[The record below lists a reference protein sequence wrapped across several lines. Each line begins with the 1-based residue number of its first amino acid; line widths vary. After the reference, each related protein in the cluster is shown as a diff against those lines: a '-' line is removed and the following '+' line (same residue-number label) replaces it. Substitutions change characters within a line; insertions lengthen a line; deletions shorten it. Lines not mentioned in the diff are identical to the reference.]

1 MDRRIAVVGIGA
13 RLPGG
18 RGPAGV
24 WQMLARQTSEIG
36 SAPESR
42 LPFLT
47 EHDITDPDF
56 VRICRTGGYVE
67 GWDEFDHS
75 VFGISVREAEVMDPQ
90 QRIALETAFE
100 AINDAGFTLDY
111 LQQRSTGV
119 ISGYITRD
127 NWANARRAARM
138 DAMSNVGHAGSG
150 LSSRISHV
158 FGLTGP
164 STTVDTACSTGLTAV
179 ATAIENI
186 LLGSCSIAIAAAN
199 NLVLDP
205 YETLSFHRSHMMAP
219 DSLCK
224 FGTTVA
230 DGFVRSDGFV
240 AVVLRPLAD
249 AIAENDRIYAV
260 VEAVVTG
267 NDGGRSGSFPT
278 PSVEGQAEVI
288 RRALDIAGR
297 APEDVDY
304 VEAHGTGTTVGDRVE
319 LDGLTSVFGERGR
332 PLPVGSVK
340 TRIGHCEATAGLAGF
355 VVAALS
361 LYHSAVRPMLVHGE
375 LRADLVNAEHGLRAQ
390 VTTSLPLPEDAVIGV
405 NSFGITGTNS
415 HAILAAPPR
424 PVDTE
429 DAALPLPLLRS
440 AGVDAPAPAAVL
452 AHRVNHATGG
462 RRFGDGAAPAAA
474 SPGLVAGLW
483 RESPR
488 VVFAFGGFGAS
499 WLDPATVDDPLLR
512 THLDATYAAIRARL
526 RAEERELFDG
536 GAATPAAL
544 QPYATWASQ
553 LAIAFTLGDYGVRP
567 DAVLGHSFGDIAAA
581 CVAGALDVEGAA
593 DLLVARTEAVREHS
607 DRTRMI
613 VITGE
618 GVAADR
624 DWIPEWADVAVV
636 NSPTCVVL
644 ACPED
649 GIDSIAELAAAQ
661 GHDPRPLDVVFGSH
675 SRFVEPAIPAFT
687 PTASAVD
694 ESRVTIA
701 AFYSGNG
708 SAAGARRTV
717 PARHWLDNLRSPVD
731 LPGVLGRIAEDG
743 YQVIVDIGPKAVLA
757 GHLRAQFGGTVIET
771 DAAENAAFLREC
783 LGGLFVA
790 GVPLRPARLPK
801 WSSALATALA
811 WKLTPKRLRP
821 IRPVGRNL
829 ATPAPSA
836 NLRAETTTFELRGA
850 QLRGL
855 SGHQVRGETV
865 IPGTLT
871 LGCIVRALTS
881 AGAPP
886 LSALHVDS
894 VRFTE
899 AVVIDEDTD
908 YLAFT
913 VTRTG
918 NQLDVAFRTDPA
930 AEPTPCCTATLARAD
945 AAVAPSIALPLNLTP
960 LSVDEFYRECA
971 GVGNLWAGPF
981 RAMTEL
987 WASVSHAYV
996 SAEASE
1002 PLFVGGDI
1010 DPALFDAALHG
1021 LAAVHFGFVA
1031 GGRATSPFYFD
1042 GLDRI
1047 TFHRHELRGRTR
1059 SIIAPSSSGRGFDIA
1074 ILDEHDRVAIQCTG
1088 VRVRPLEHRSPIPA
1102 LRRTWV
1108 PFADAATIE
1117 RGEYRLFDLAQA
1129 PLGPI
1134 VAATADP
1141 NTADPDLES
1150 VAARLLARFGADR
1163 ELLLDA
1169 RALAECPTASMTD
1182 YLAGLGQVLARIASA
1197 AADAGVPLG
1206 IAVADIERAE
1216 AGEFAAAATGF
1227 LFTLAGALAAEF
1239 PSLAVAVVSTDADP
1253 LGELPSIRALS
1264 ERGEHRVRRA
1274 ADGTVLVARL
1284 TGQPSPTP
1292 PAPPNRS
1299 RLDEWSA
1306 EVRLDP
1312 ARACD
1317 VELVWSDPNQG
1328 PRGVGVRPL
1337 PRNYRQARGLPDV
1350 LWAAHTAPQLVTL
1363 ARLGTDDQLAVR
1375 GESPRTA
1382 LLKLALDKATSATYP
1397 GSARRVD
1404 IVLEESV
1411 AVHVASADDAGGA
1424 TFTMPELNPAG
1435 SWPRA
1440 LAYRSGP
1447 TGTESALL
1455 DLADPAAPEPVTA
1468 PSVPRRAALVVGGNG
1483 GLGTALAADL
1493 LARSF
1498 DDIILVGTREAE
1510 VQAPFDYLRCD
1521 ITEASSVDVLEQRL
1535 RKAEADE
1542 LFIFHLAGR
1551 LSAGPLTELERG
1563 DWLRVLAPKVEG
1575 TCNLVDL
1582 AARTGARL
1590 VAYSS
1595 ASSVLPSP
1603 QFAHY
1608 GAANG
1613 ALEGILASAADRVRG
1628 HCIRWGFWA
1637 GAGMLRD
1644 LDPNRSFTPSGV
1656 RELSA
1661 EQGNAFL
1668 WQVLDE
1674 PGTDFPVCYPADWA
1688 QFGNRYETI
1697 RRDALLTRLRGT
1709 APTQRAVPVNASSTA
1724 TVLEPADHVTPL
1736 ESLIMETLKISDVS
1750 AVRAANHL
1758 RTIGLDSLLAVELR
1772 TKIKSAFGQTVPIR
1786 TLLGSITPAGLGD
1799 LVTGTESST
1808 AGSSR

>member
-18 RGPAGV
+18 RGPTGV
-24 WQMLARQTSEIG
+24 WNMLARQTSEIG
-36 SAPESR
+36 SAPASR

-75 VFGISVREAEVMDPQ
+75 VFGISAREAEVMDPQ

-100 AINDAGFTLDY
+100 AINDAGLTLDY

-138 DAMSNVGHAGSG
+138 DAMSNVGHTGSG

-199 NLVLDP
+199 NIILDP
-205 YETLSFHRSHMMAP
+205 YETLSFHRSHLMAP
-219 DSLCK
+219 DSHCK

-288 RRALDIAGR
+288 RRALELAGR
-297 APEDVDY
+297 TPQDVDY

-319 LDGLTSVFGERGR
+319 LDGLSSVFGERGL

-340 TRIGHCEATAGLAGF
+340 TRIGHCEATSGLAGF
-355 VVAALS
+355 AVAALS
-361 LYHSAVRPMLVHGE
+361 LHHGAVRPMLVHGE
-375 LRADLVNAEHGLRAQ
+375 LREELVTAEHGLRAQ

-424 PVDTE
+424 ARDTE
-429 DAALPLPLLRS
+429 NTDLPSLPRLTS

-452 AHRVNHATGG
+452 AYRVNHTTEG
-462 RRFGDGAAPAAA
+462 RQVEGDAAHPA
-474 SPGLVAGLW
+474 PGHLAGLW
-483 RESPR
+483 REAPK
-488 VVFAFGGFGAS
+488 VVFAFGGFGAR
-499 WLDPATVDDPLLR
+499 WLDPTSVTDPLLR
-512 THLDATYAAIRARL
+512 AHLDATYAAIRARL
-526 RAEERELFDG
+526 RADERDLFDG

-553 LAIAFTLGDYGVRP
+553 LAIAFTLRDYGVVP

-581 CVAGALDVEGAA
+581 CVAGAFDVESAA

-618 GVAADR
+618 AVAANR
-624 DWIPEWADVAVV
+624 DWIPDWADVAVV
-636 NSPTCVVL
+636 NSPTCLVL

-649 GIDSIAELAAAQ
+649 GIDTIAELASAQ

-687 PTASAVD
+687 PAASAAD
-694 ESRVTIA
+694 ENRGTTA
-701 AFYSGNG
+701 AFYSANG
-708 SAAGARRTV
+708 TAEGARRTV
-717 PARHWLDNLRSPVD
+717 PEGHWLTNLRSPVD
-731 LPGVLGRIAEDG
+731 LPPVVGRLAEDG
-743 YQVIVDIGPKAVLA
+743 YQVIVDIGPKSVLA
-757 GHLRAQFGGTVIET
+757 GHLRAQFAGTVIET
-771 DAAENAAFLREC
+771 DAGENAAFLHDT
-783 LGGLFVA
+783 LGALFTA

-801 WSSALATALA
+801 WSSKLADKLA
-811 WKLTPKRLRP
+811 WQLTPRRLRP

-829 ATPAPSA
+829 VMPAPSA
-836 NLRAETTTFELRGA
+836 SLRAETATFELRGE

-865 IPGTLT
+865 VPGTLT
-871 LGCIVRALTS
+871 LGCIVRAVAS
-881 AGAPP
+881 GGVP
-886 LSALHVDS
+886 LSVPLHVDS
-894 VRFTE
+894 VRFVE
-899 AVVIDEDTD
+899 AVVIDEHTD

-918 NQLDVAFRTDPA
+918 NQVDVAFRTDPA

-945 AAVAPSIALPLNLTP
+945 AAVAPSIELPLNLTP
-960 LSVDEFYRECA
+960 LSVERFYRECA
-971 GVGNLWAGPF
+971 DAGNLWDGPF

-987 WASVSHAYV
+987 WASTTHAHV
-996 SAEASE
+996 TAELRE
-1002 PLFVGGDI
+1002 PLSAAGEI

-1031 GGRATSPFYFD
+1031 GGRANSPFYFD

-1047 TFHRHELRGRTR
+1047 TFHRPELHGRTR
-1059 SIIAPSSSGRGFDIA
+1059 SIIAPSRSGRGFDIA
-1074 ILDEHDRVAIQCTG
+1074 ILDEQDRVAIQCTG
-1088 VRVRPLEHRSPIPA
+1088 VRVRPLDHRSIQA
-1102 LRRTWV
+1102 LHRTWA
-1108 PFADAATIE
+1108 PFADAATID
-1117 RGEYRLFDLAQA
+1117 RADYRLLDLAQA

-1134 VAATADP
+1134 VVATADP
-1141 NTADPDLES
+1141 NIAEPDLES
-1150 VAARLLARFGADR
+1150 VAAKLLARVGADH
-1163 ELLLDA
+1163 ELLVDA
-1169 RALAECPTASMTD
+1169 RALTDCPTASMTD
-1182 YLAGLGQVLARIASA
+1182 YLAGLGQALTRLASA
-1197 AADAGVPLG
+1197 AAEAGTPLG
-1206 IAVADIERAE
+1206 IVVADIENLT
-1216 AGEFAAAATGF
+1216 AGEFAAATTGF

-1253 LGELPSIRALS
+1253 LGEVPSIRALS

-1274 ADGTVLVARL
+1274 ADGTLWVARL
-1284 TGQPSPTP
+1284 TEAPARPTQSPI
-1292 PAPPNRS
+1292 S
-1299 RLDEWSA
+1299 EWSA
-1306 EVRLDP
+1306 DIRLDP
-1312 ARACD
+1312 ARACEL
-1317 VELVWSDPNQG
+1317 ELVWSDPN
-1328 PRGVGVRPL
+1328 RGARDVGVRPL
-1337 PRNYRQARGLPDV
+1337 PDGYRQLRGLPDV
-1350 LWAAHTAPQLVTL
+1350 LWAAHAAPQLVAL
-1363 ARLGTDDQLAVR
+1363 ARLGGDDLFAVR
-1375 GESPRTA
+1375 GESHRAA
-1382 LLKLALDKATSATYP
+1382 LLKLALDTATSATYP
-1397 GSARRVD
+1397 GPARLVD
-1404 IVLEESV
+1404 IALDESV
-1411 AVHVASADDAGGA
+1411 AVHIGSAGDTGGA
-1424 TFTMPELNPAG
+1424 ILTMPELDPSG
-1435 SWPRA
+1435 TWPRS
-1440 LAYRSGP
+1440 LAYRRALTS
-1447 TGTESALL
+1447 TESALL
-1455 DLADPAAPEPVTA
+1455 ELTDPASPEPA
-1468 PSVPRRAALVVGGNG
+1468 GESAQPRRAALIVGGNG

-1498 DDIILVGTREAE
+1498 DEVIIVGTREVE
-1510 VQAPFDYLRCD
+1510 VQAPLDYLRLD
-1521 ITEASSVDVLEQRL
+1521 VTESSSVDALEQRL
-1535 RKAEADE
+1535 RKADADE

-1551 LSAGPLTELERG
+1551 ISSGPLTELERG
-1563 DWLRVLAPKVEG
+1563 DWLRVLGPKVEG
-1575 TCNLVDL
+1575 TRNLVDL
-1582 AARTGARL
+1582 ATRTGARL

-1595 ASSVLPSP
+1595 ASAVLPSP

-1613 ALEGILASAADRVRG
+1613 ALEGILAAAANRVRVHG
-1628 HCIRWGFWA
+1628 IRWGFWA

-1668 WQVLDE
+1668 WHTLDE

-1697 RRDALLTRLRGT
+1697 RRDALLSTLRGST
-1709 APTQRAVPVNASSTA
+1709 HTQPAAPVNAPTLST
-1724 TVLEPADHVTPL
+1724 PAEHVTPL
-1736 ESLIMETLKISDVS
+1736 ESLIMDTLKIADVS
-1750 AVRAANHL
+1750 VVRAANHL

-1799 LVTGTESST
+1799 LVTGAEPST
-1808 AGSSR
+1808 AGGTR